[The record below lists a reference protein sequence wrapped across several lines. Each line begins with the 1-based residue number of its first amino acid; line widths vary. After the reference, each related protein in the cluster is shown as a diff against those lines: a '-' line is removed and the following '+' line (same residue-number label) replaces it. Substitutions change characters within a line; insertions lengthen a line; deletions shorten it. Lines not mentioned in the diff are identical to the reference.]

1 MRVLIITIKSR
12 IFHLVKFAEELKK
25 LQIDCDI
32 IDDNEFL
39 DKSYNFVSKYKKNR
53 KFKKKLDALKPDVV
67 LLDRQTE
74 LGLLVIEKKIPLFV
88 TVRGHIWK
96 EREWAEETLYKS
108 SSGKFSLRR
117 RNEIVTKCLNGA
129 DIILP
134 LSDYLTEIV
143 QDYFPQKKVL
153 QLSISSRDSKD
164 WNSKSKMDLRHPC
177 VGFLQGANIW
187 GKTKGLID
195 FGKVIESLPEIMFYW
210 AGDGV
215 YTEKVLKSLEKYE
228 NFKWLG
234 NLGYPEVVKEFLS
247 SIDVYALPTGM
258 DTLGQSIIEASLM
271 KKPVVATDVG
281 GIPEVI
287 DEGVTGYLIKNDN
300 DWTEKIKLLCND
312 ENKREELGENG
323 RMKMIE
329 KFNWEKTAK
338 SFKNILNQSY

>member
-12 IFHLVKFAEELKK
+12 IFHLDKFANELKK
-25 LQIDCDI
+25 LQIDCEI
-32 IDDNEFL
+32 INDSEFL

-53 KFKKKLDALKPDVV
+53 KFKKKLDDLKPDIV
-67 LLDRQTE
+67 LLDRQSE
-74 LGLLVIEKKIPLFV
+74 LGLLVIGKKIPLFV

-108 SSGKFSLRR
+108 STEKFSLRR

-134 LSDYLTEIV
+134 LSDYLIQIV
-143 QDYFPQKKVL
+143 QEYFPQKKVL

-164 WNSKSKMDLRHPC
+164 WNSKSKMELRHPC

-195 FGKVIESLPEIMFYW
+195 FGSVIESLPEIMFYW

-215 YTEKVLKSLEKYE
+215 YTEKVLESLEKYK

-234 NLGYPEVVKEFLS
+234 NLEYPNKVREFLS

-258 DTLGQSIIEASLM
+258 YTLGQSVIEASLM

-281 GIPEVI
+281 GIPEVV
-287 DEGVTGYLIKNDN
+287 DDNVTGYLIKNNN
-300 DWTEKIKLLCND
+300 DWHEKIKLLCND
-312 ENKREELGENG
+312 KNKREELGENG

-338 SFKNILNQSY
+338 RFQHILNQRY